1 MDKVDKETLFKAV
14 SSYGKYTD
22 NQSKVLCYLVNRSV
36 DNMIYPAVKKVS
48 EETGVTRPT
57 VYASLKSLLI
67 DGVIE
72 KCTNSNGVYKINKEK
87 INFIINQYKKE
98 NE

>member
-1 MDKVDKETLFKAV
+1 MHKIDKNILFKAV

-22 NQSKVLCYLVNRSV
+22 NQTKVLCYLVNRSV

-48 EETGVTRPT
+48 EETGVIRPT
-57 VYASLKSLLI
+57 VYAALNSLLI

-72 KCTNSNGVYKINKEK
+72 KHSNNDGVYKINEEK